1 MIGVSKNKVINNIKK
16 ATEKGEYNTKVENG
30 DPNLTQKQEEQIIE
44 RYIKDQDKLSY
55 KIKTKIV
62 RIIIS
67 IATKIINKD
76 TKIEGIENI
85 KDIKTGAIITSNHF
99 NPLDNLIIQKLIR
112 KLGKKR
118 LYIVSQVSN
127 FAMEGFI
134 GFLMNYS
141 DTIPLSKQ
149 VSFMKKQFAKFIKSK
164 LKKNDYILIYPEE
177 EMWFNYRKPRPLKQ
191 GAYYYAAK
199 NNVPII
205 SCFTEIIDEDEKYN
219 YEFYAVKHILHVL
232 PPIYPD
238 PNKTTKENSIEMMEK
253 DYKQKKQAY
262 ESAYHKKLDYT
273 FNKEDIAGWIRFD
286 KEKSKDND
294 SISEGK
300 FMQKEGM

>member
-1 MIGVSKNKVINNIKK
+1 MIGISKDDVISNIKN
-16 ATEKGEYNTKVENG
+16 ATENGEFNKKVEIG
-30 DPNLTQKQEEQIIE
+30 DPSLTQKQEEQIIE
-44 RYIKDQDKLSY
+44 KYIKNQDKISY
-55 KIKTKIV
+55 KIKTKIA
-62 RIIIS
+62 RIIIFWG
-67 IATKIINKD
+67 TKIINKE

-99 NPLDNLIIQKLIR
+99 NPLDNLIIQKLTR
-112 KLGKKR
+112 KIGKKR

-177 EMWFNYRKPRPLKQ
+177 EMWINYRKPRPLKQ

-205 SCFTEIIDEDEKYN
+205 SCFTEIIDKEEQIN
-219 YEFYAVKHILHVL
+219 YEFFAVKHILHVL

-238 PNKTTKENSIEMMEK
+238 SNKSAKENSIEMMEK
-253 DYKQKKQAY
+253 DYNQKKQAY
-262 ESAYHKKLDYT
+262 ESAYNKKLDYT
-273 FNKEDIAGWIRFD
+273 FNKDDIAGWIRFD
-286 KEKSKDND
+286 KEKIKDID
-294 SISEGK
+294 SMNEGEI
-300 FMQKEGM
+300 MQKEGM